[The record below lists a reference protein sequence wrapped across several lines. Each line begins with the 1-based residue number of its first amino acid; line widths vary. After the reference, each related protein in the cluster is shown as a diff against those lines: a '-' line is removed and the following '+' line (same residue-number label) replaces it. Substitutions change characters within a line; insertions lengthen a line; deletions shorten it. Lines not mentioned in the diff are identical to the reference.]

1 MYIRFV
7 IQRTDRDS
15 NQRQGFFQAM
25 AEFEDKSELFDH
37 EQELYKEIYKWFQK
51 NLRRPR
57 RFTRSSK
64 PHAKKVAISWFKES
78 ATEHI
83 RRMREIAAIL
93 EHHNIHTEMISS
105 SRPGYIVYEDAYQIA
120 AEPYAD
126 SPK

>member
-1 MYIRFV
+1 MYVRII
-7 IQRTDRDS
+7 IQRTDNNS

-25 AEFEDKSELFDH
+25 AELKAKRELSSH
-37 EQELYKEIYKWFQK
+37 EEAHYSDIYKWFQK

-57 RFTRSSK
+57 SFTRSSK

-78 ATEHI
+78 ATDHI
-83 RRMREIAAIL
+83 DKMREVAGIL
-93 EHHNIHTEMISS
+93 GGHGIHTEMIVS

-126 SPK
+126 TRT

>member
-1 MYIRFV
+1 MYVRII
-7 IQRTDRDS
+7 IQRTDNNS

-25 AEFEDKSELFDH
+25 AELKAKRELSSH
-37 EQELYKEIYKWFQK
+37 EEAHYGDIYKWFQK

-57 RFTRSSK
+57 SFTRSSK

-78 ATEHI
+78 ATDHI
-83 RRMREIAAIL
+83 DKMREVAAIL
-93 EHHNIHTEMISS
+93 GGHGIHTEMIVS

-126 SPK
+126 TRT